1 MNQLFLCLLVTT
13 AFQTSL
19 LAQKND
25 TLILCS
31 GEMYVGKI
39 ERIKRHKII
48 FNEMISDKSFEK
60 RVVPISL
67 LKNNSD
73 YAKRPKEKSKKE
85 DEKHQKNQEHFH
97 FTDTLILSK
106 GDTCI
111 GRINRFGYSTVHLQQ
126 TNNNNVFQNKHFL
139 YHQIEGS
146 SLNGLDSKGRSY
158 TEILERRRI
167 NHKPIIG
174 YGAMVTQNSWG
185 LNSDMSTFYLQFSKG
200 IKNRTIVLDLK
211 IFPFPIGHY
220 KFDSHD
226 ILGGFTFIE
235 HNQTPQTII
244 EDFAESN
251 RIVKEDLYLMKGAH
265 IGAKFYLPKLISRV
279 QPFVS
284 PHIGFRQLTYQKNY
298 ITIYKT
304 YQDSTSNYYDFDR
317 MSFTKQSMVF
327 IYGIGM
333 GIDIQVSKRLG
344 IELQNTFTTSYL
356 PIITFTSA
364 RYIDHTGKESSEK
377 YTTNNRN
384 VLISNLNLT
393 LRYSFYRFNNPKRQ
407 K

>member
-1 MNQLFLCLLVTT
+1 MNQLFICLLVTA
-13 AFQTSL
+13 AFQTSI

-25 TLILCS
+25 TLILSS

-39 ERIKRHKII
+39 ERVKRHKII

-67 LKNNSD
+67 LKNSSD
-73 YAKRPKEKSKKE
+73 YAKRPKETSKKE
-85 DEKHQKNQEHFH
+85 DEKHQKYQELFH
-97 FTDTLILSK
+97 FTDTLISSK

-126 TNNNNVFQNKHFL
+126 TNKNNVFQNKHFL

-174 YGAMVTQNSWG
+174 YGAMVTQSSWG

-200 IKNRTIVLDLK
+200 IKNRPIVLDLK

-220 KFDSHD
+220 KFDSYD

-244 EDFAESN
+244 EDFAE
-251 RIVKEDLYLMKGAH
+251 RHLIAKEDLYLMRGAH
-265 IGAKFYLPKLISRV
+265 IGAKIYIPKLISRV
-279 QPFVS
+279 QPFLS
-284 PHIGFRQLTYQKNY
+284 PHIGLRQLTYLKNR

-304 YQDSTSNYYDFDR
+304 YQDSTSNYYDYDR
-317 MSFTKQSMVF
+317 ESFTKQSMVF
-327 IYGIGM
+327 IYGMGM
-333 GIDIQVSKRLG
+333 GIDIQVNKRFS
-344 IELQNTFTTSYL
+344 IEIQNTLTASLFPLLVY
-356 PIITFTSA
+356 TSA
-364 RYIDHTGKESSEK
+364 KYIDHDGNKTYRE
-377 YTTNNRN
+377 YHTNKRN
-384 VLISNLNLT
+384 TPMYNLNLT
-393 LRYSFYRFNNPKRQ
+393 LRYSFYRIKNLKSR